1 MFILSV
7 ITKLIKYIY
16 QITMVQEV
24 NKLLLIILRIVLRAY
39 KTKMKNMNINQIDH
53 ARRCFTKTYDQQLTK
68 ELLYGVTFPWNY
80 SYICQATLYE
90 T

>member
-1 MFILSV
+1 MCILSV

-24 NKLLLIILRIVLRAY
+24 NKFLLIILRIVLRAY
-39 KTKMKNMNINQIDH
+39 KDKMKNMNFNQVDH

-68 ELLYGVTFPWNY
+68 
-80 SYICQATLYE
+80 
-90 T
+90 